1 MKTKKQIGLDA
12 CIKAIGVLF
21 FENHKDNA
29 VFSCGNT
36 ENGYFCFLGISK
48 FEKKDYVLQLTNK
61 KDWDFYSSCYVKNGK
76 ATISECKL
84 P

>member
-36 ENGYFCFLGISK
+36 ENGYFCFWEYQSLRRKMMFFS
-48 FEKKDYVLQLTNK
+48 
-61 KDWDFYSSCYVKNGK
+61 
-76 ATISECKL
+76 
-84 P
+84 